1 MIKLSSILKA
11 VIVKLKVEFNCK
23 VYADDVKRNYTT
35 PCFFIKPLITAG
47 QYTKNTM
54 QKQVNIILT
63 YLPKEGTKDNL
74 HYADLLDRVCFLF
87 AQGLQ
92 VEDRHLKI
100 NEISVGRAGEEDDIY
115 QIYLDT
121 EFFDGLEVDCDEKN
135 RELMGEL
142 SLEIRIEE
150 E

>member
-63 YLPKEGTKDNL
+63 YFPKENQKDNL
-74 HYADLLDRVCFLF
+74 HYAGLLDRVCFLF
-87 AQGLQ
+87 AQGLK
-92 VEDRHLKI
+92 VDARHLKI

-115 QIYLDT
+115 QIYMDT

-135 RELMGEL
+135 RELMGDL
-142 SLEIRIEE
+142 SIEISIEGE
-150 E
+150 